1 MGIALYDVDSYDW
14 AAGASARSVQWKVTA
29 QARPGSIIL
38 MHDIHEHTAA
48 ALPHI
53 LDALH
58 AKGYRTVTIEELTGQ
73 YPRPG
78 YVYYSR
84 DNIIP
89 W

>member
-1 MGIALYDVDSYDW
+1 
-14 AAGASARSVQWKVTA
+14 
-29 QARPGSIIL
+29 
-38 MHDIHEHTAA
+38 MHDIHSHTAA

-53 LDALH
+53 LDALR
-58 AKGYRTVTIEELTGQ
+58 AKGYRTVTITELIDR